1 MGLGCKQTAWQPLL
15 LAFEAHYRVVRLD
28 LMGNG
33 GSRLGEYRRERL
45 SSQAGHATDLLDVL
59 RTLALT
65 DVVFVGHS
73 IRQ

>member
-1 MGLGCKQTAWQPLL
+1 
-15 LAFEAHYRVVRLD
+15 
-28 LMGNG
+28 
-33 GSRLGEYRRERL
+33 LGEYRRERH

-59 RTLALT
+59 RTLTLT